1 MARDEQRTRF
11 ETSVMPH
18 VGAAYN
24 LARWIVRD
32 ANDAEDVLQESLL
45 RALRFFGGFRGQD
58 ARPWLLA
65 IVRNACYAWLRS
77 RRPEELHD
85 LSAEEVDAGAADA
98 GPDLDPESLLIR
110 RAETAL
116 LNEAIAALP
125 VAFRETLILREL
137 EDLSYR
143 EIAGVTDVP
152 IGTVMSRLAR
162 ARRLLMQSL
171 AAISQATDS
180 EGRA

>member
-1 MARDEQRTRF
+1 MRF
-11 ETSVMPH
+11 ETTVLPH
-18 VGAAYN
+18 IGAAYN
-24 LARWIVRD
+24 LARWIVHD

-45 RALRFFGGFRGQD
+45 RALRFFGGFRGRD
-58 ARPWLLA
+58 GRPWLLA
-65 IVRNACYAWLRS
+65 IVRNACYAWLKS

-85 LSAEEVDAGAADA
+85 LSPEEIDASASAD
-98 GPDLDPESLLIR
+98 GPDLDPESLAIR
-110 RAETAL
+110 QAEAAL
-116 LNEAIAALP
+116 LNEAIGALP

-143 EIAGVTDVP
+143 EIANITDVP

-171 AAISQATDS
+171 VAISRAAEG
-180 EGRA
+180 EGRR